1 MDSNIFDRHKDV
13 GAALDCGVLWSVL
26 VLLES
31 DLVNATIT

>member
-1 MDSNIFDRHKDV
+1 MDSNIVVRHKDL

-26 VLLES
+26 ALLES